1 MNAKS
6 IALALTVVVI
16 WGVNFS
22 VIKVGLHTL
31 PPILFSGLRF
41 LIVAIPAV
49 LFVPRPRVPLW
60 QLLTVGLSLGVIKFS
75 LLFVAMDADA
85 SAGIASLLLQAQ
97 VIFTIL
103 LSAVLLRE
111 VVTRAQGLGLF
122 IALSGFALFFLTTTG
137 SATLTGVT
145 MIVAAAFFWAIA
157 NLVMKQMPGV
167 NLMHFMVWVSLIPP
181 LPLFALSYLLE
192 SQHPLQLLQATPLS
206 GWLSIAYVGYISTLV
221 AFALWG
227 WLLNQHTS
235 ASVTPFALLIP
246 IVGMSAAS
254 IGLGERLSPIE
265 WVGAGLIVVGLTIS
279 VLGARLWRYLMQVR
293 KASAKKAPSASA
305 Q

>member
-145 MIVAAAFFWAIA
+145 MIVAAAFLRESHAFYGMGELDPSPATLRPILFTGEPTSAPIAASYTAIW
-157 NLVMKQMPGV
+157 LVIHRLRRLHFYFGGLCFVGLAIKSTYLSVGHTVRVV
-167 NLMHFMVWVSLIPP
+167 NPYCGNECRLDRSGGAIITHRMGGGRKNIGEKSPVCVRSVIAFTRPP
-181 LPLFALSYLLE
+181 L
-192 SQHPLQLLQATPLS
+192 
-206 GWLSIAYVGYISTLV
+206 V
-221 AFALWG
+221 
-227 WLLNQHTS
+227 N
-235 ASVTPFALLIP
+235 
-246 IVGMSAAS
+246 
-254 IGLGERLSPIE
+254 
-265 WVGAGLIVVGLTIS
+265 
-279 VLGARLWRYLMQVR
+279 
-293 KASAKKAPSASA
+293 
-305 Q
+305 